1 MICFTVS
8 DNGIGMSPEYL
19 EQIFEPF
26 TRERDSRIDQIEG
39 SGLGMAITKRLIDL
53 LGGTITV
60 KSQLGVGTV
69 FDVLMPMDVLADSE
83 EEQKDFRGL
92 HVLLID
98 DDPAQQACAGSLL
111 RSMGM
116 EVECTDFEEAGKTLP
131 DTLGDRKTPVLSF
144 WV

>member
-53 LGGTITV
+53 LGA
-60 KSQLGVGTV
+60 L
-69 FDVLMPMDVLADSE
+69 
-83 EEQKDFRGL
+83 
-92 HVLLID
+92 
-98 DDPAQQACAGSLL
+98 
-111 RSMGM
+111 
-116 EVECTDFEEAGKTLP
+116 
-131 DTLGDRKTPVLSF
+131 
-144 WV
+144 